1 MRAAAL
7 VAGILAQLQELFDVQ
22 VPAFQ
27 VGADRALALA
37 ALVDRDGGVVDY
49 FKEGHNTLAFAV
61 GALDVAAQG
70 AHRRPVVAQPA
81 GILGQRSAERR
92 VGTECVSPC
101 RYRWSPDP

>member
-1 MRAAAL
+1 MRISDWSSDVCSSDLPIGRVHVMRAAAL

-70 AHRRPVVAQPA
+70 ALDRKSFV
-81 GILGQRSAERR
+81 
-92 VGTECVSPC
+92 
-101 RYRWSPDP
+101 